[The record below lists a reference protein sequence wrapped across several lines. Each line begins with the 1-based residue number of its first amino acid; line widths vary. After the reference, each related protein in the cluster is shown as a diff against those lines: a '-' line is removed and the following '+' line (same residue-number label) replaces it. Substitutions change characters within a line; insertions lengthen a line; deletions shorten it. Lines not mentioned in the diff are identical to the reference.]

1 MTLPILSPSVP
12 AHHAIIDGANLQP
25 TSKDKYKREI
35 DKLIEANIDPMNRP
49 ALASYA
55 SSLPHSR
62 RAVLKAVLNLLYQD
76 TQTDLEASA
85 TPDNLPAIQSRL
97 LNLKAMTKT
106 ITVQKRKGEK
116 AHLWLSADQ
125 VEQITSL
132 PDRSTAAGRRDWI
145 ILAVLLGAGL
155 RRSEMASIT
164 FDCLKR
170 QPMKNGQ
177 MRAVLEVKGKGA
189 KERVIPIQPLLEKLL
204 GDWHKETGDGYIAR
218 AVNKSGT
225 INGSL
230 SDHAVNDI
238 VKKYGALIDL
248 PELEAHDCRRTFA
261 QLGYYA
267 GVPVEQISK
276 VLGHESI
283 QTTMDYLGLSID
295 IDSSVSD
302 FIPLKG

>member
-1 MTLPILSPSVP
+1 MNSLIISHSIPSHYV
-12 AHHAIIDGANLQP
+12 IIDSANLQP
-25 TSKDKYKREI
+25 TSKEKYKREI
-35 DKLIEANIDPMNRP
+35 DKLMDANIDPLDRP

-55 SSLPHSR
+55 ASLPHSR

-85 TPDNLPAIQSRL
+85 TPDNLSAIQSRL

-106 ITVQKRKGEK
+106 IKVSKPKGEK
-116 AHLWLSADQ
+116 AHLWLSKEQ

-132 PDRSTAAGRRDWI
+132 PDRSTPAGRRDWLV
-145 ILAVLLGAGL
+145 LAVLLGAGL
-155 RRSEMASIT
+155 RRSEMTSIT
-164 FDCLKR
+164 FDSLKR

-177 MRAVLEVKGKGA
+177 MRAVLEVRGKGA
-189 KERVIPIQPLLEKLL
+189 KDRVVPIQPLLEKRLKE
-204 GDWHKETGDGYIAR
+204 WHQETGEGYIAR

-267 GVPVEQISK
+267 GVPIEQISK

-283 QTTMDYLGLSID
+283 QTTMSYLGLSID
-295 IDSSVSD
+295 IDNSVSD

>member
-1 MTLPILSPSVP
+1 MNSLTISSPVP
-12 AHHAIIDGANLQP
+12 SHYAIIDSANLQP
-25 TSKDKYKREI
+25 TSKEKYRREI
-35 DKLIEANIDPMNRP
+35 DKLIKADIDPLDRP
-49 ALASYA
+49 ALAAYA
-55 SSLPHSR
+55 VSLPHSR

-76 TQTDLEASA
+76 SQTELEASA
-85 TPDNLPAIQSRL
+85 TPDNLHAIQSRL

-106 ITVQKRKGEK
+106 IKVQKPKGEK
-116 AHLWLSADQ
+116 AHLWMSGAQ
-125 VEQITSL
+125 VEQITST
-132 PDRSTAAGRRDWI
+132 PDRSTPAGRRDWI
-145 ILAVLLGAGL
+145 VLAVLLGAGL

-164 FDCLKR
+164 FDSLKR

-177 MRAVLEVKGKGA
+177 MRAVLSVRGKGA
-189 KERVIPIQPLLEKLL
+189 KDRVIPIQPLLEQRIRE
-204 GDWHKETGDGYIAR
+204 WQKEAGAGFIAR

-238 VKKYGALIDL
+238 VKKYGAMIGL

-267 GVPVEQISK
+267 GVPVEQISM

-283 QTTMDYLGLSID
+283 ETTMDYLGLDIN
-295 IDSSVSD
+295 IDSTVSD
-302 FIPLKG
+302 FIPLK